1 MQTET
6 LSATDLAAAFAAGT
20 LSPVDAAR
28 DLVERIAAVDG
39 HVNAVLIV
47 SPTVLADAADSAARR
62 KDGRA
67 RSPLDGVPVLLKDN
81 VDTVDLPT
89 TAGSRLLLGSR
100 PARDA
105 ALVTNLRAAGLVVLG
120 KTNLSEWSNFRSTE
134 SISGWSGVGG
144 QTHNPHVL
152 DRNTSGSSAGSAAAV
167 AAGYAPLAVGTET
180 NGSILSPAAHC
191 GIVGFKPT
199 VGVVPGAGI
208 VPITTVQDTAG
219 PLTRTVADAALFLG
233 ALAGRPV
240 AGGPALP
247 AHPTLSFWRPEHPAA
262 AGSPASDG
270 GGQSAVDTALAAG
283 TRLALDHFDRC
294 LDALADAGVDLVP
307 VSAPPD
313 DDELDEAGLMV
324 MLAEY
329 RRDLTAYLRARP
341 GAPRSFEE
349 LIAGDEADTLELS
362 VFGHERFLEALAGPA
377 ADDDGPRA
385 ARARLSESGLGWLR
399 SVVGAGAPA
408 GTGGA
413 APLAVLSPT
422 CGPTMPIGHPGERG
436 FATYSVAAVVGA
448 CSASI
453 PVGAVGRSGVLPV
466 GLALAGLPGADAG
479 LLAVAGLVEATV
491 GRVLAPRFLPTL
503 DGD

>member
-1 MQTET
+1 M
-6 LSATDLAAAFAAGT
+6 
-20 LSPVDAAR
+20 
-28 DLVERIAAVDG
+28 
-39 HVNAVLIV
+39 
-47 SPTVLADAADSAARR
+47 
-62 KDGRA
+62 
-67 RSPLDGVPVLLKDN
+67 
-81 VDTVDLPT
+81 
-89 TAGSRLLLGSR
+89 
-100 PARDA
+100 
-105 ALVTNLRAAGLVVLG
+105 LG

-219 PLTRTVADAALFLG
+219 PLTRTVADAALFLD

-240 AGGPALP
+240 SGGPALP

-262 AGSPASDG
+262 AGAGETG
-270 GGQSAVDTALAAG
+270 GTAVDTALATG

-313 DDELDEAGLMV
+313 DDELDEAALMV
-324 MLAEY
+324 MLAEF

-341 GAPRSFEE
+341 GGPQSFEE
-349 LIAGDEADTLELS
+349 LIAGDEADALELS

-377 ADDDGPRA
+377 AEDDGPRA
-385 ARARLSESGLGWLR
+385 ARTRLSESGLGWLR
-399 SVVGAGAPA
+399 SVVGPGAPA

-422 CGPTMPIGHPGERG
+422 CGPTMPIGHLGERG

-466 GLALAGLPGADAG
+466 GLALAGLPGADAA
-479 LLAVAGLVEATV
+479 LLAVAALVEATV